1 MDVLRGWCHSCSDF
15 RGCRRNR
22 TAIFHLLLFCSLIV
36 WHQLGNKELLCAWVL
51 VIRRGM
57 EGFNGF
63 DALKLEEFYSKEI
76 RQFCEIY
83 SP

>member
-1 MDVLRGWCHSCSDF
+1 VAS
-15 RGCRRNR
+15 
-22 TAIFHLLLFCSLIV
+22 T
-36 WHQLGNKELLCAWVL
+36 GNKELLCAWVL

-57 EGFNGF
+57 EGFNEF